1 MDDYISKPVNPED
14 LDEVLRCW
22 VLSAQGTE
30 PAPAPDTDEDRSDS
44 RDPIDHSLLERLRD
58 LQEEGEPDILAE
70 LVEMFLSDVSARL
83 KTLRGAVEG
92 GDGRS
97 VERTAHTL
105 KGSAKNMGAVRMSE
119 ICAEL
124 EEAGRSGELARV
136 PQQLDQL
143 EAELCRVSKEL
154 SKVTTN

>member
-1 MDDYISKPVNPED
+1 MSFYI
-14 LDEVLRCW
+14 
-22 VLSAQGTE
+22 E
-30 PAPAPDTDEDRSDS
+30 PLP
-44 RDPIDHSLLERLRD
+44 
-58 LQEEGEPDILAE
+58 
-70 LVEMFLSDVSARL
+70 LSDVSARL
-83 KTLRGAVEG
+83 KTLREAVEG

-154 SKVTTN
+154 SNTVPHC